1 MDPQL
6 ETRAGAPTDAPIAQF
21 SRCHEGILSHLDDF
35 GRLPALLEPAAQA
48 RRIATS
54 VLAFFRSAVF
64 EHHLEEEKELFPA
77 VLASARPGAERDRV
91 QAIVDRLTR
100 EHREVEAQWT
110 RLEPALKKVAKG
122 AEAAIDGKAIEMLVR
137 IYHGH
142 AAYEEKEFLPMSQEI
157 LGRDGNHMAALGLS
171 LHLRHSVP
179 EVLKRYSSFV

>member
-1 MDPQL
+1 MDHQA
-6 ETRAGAPTDAPIAQF
+6 EARAATSVDAPIEQF

-48 RRIATS
+48 RRIAAS
-54 VLAFFRSAVF
+54 VLAFFRNAVF

-77 VLASARPGAERDRV
+77 VLASAEPGKERDRV

-110 RLEPALKKVAKG
+110 RLEPVLKKVAKG
-122 AEAAIDGKAIEMLVR
+122 ADVTVDGKAIEMLVR

-142 AAYEEKEFLPMSQEI
+142 AAYEEKEFLPMSQAI
-157 LGRDGNHMAALGLS
+157 LGRNGNHMAALGLS